1 MKGIRLVMFVAAL
14 GAALPSLGI
23 GRWMG
28 DALLN
33 NNPPAMNAA
42 LPAGIRNSVVRVE
55 SMYVVNQVSTTLLA
69 SGVVIGARRD
79 REDGR
84 PAKTGML
91 CVLTADHDSAFPEG
105 VREGIFNF
113 RSILFM
119 DRGEGQR
126 AIRAGRNMFV
136 RGPGNQ
142 RARVDIALIGIP
154 ITDWDRQV
162 PRDLTPAPIAE
173 HAADPEIVV
182 AGFGRTATID
192 PANRRMDILM
202 NSHPPGTY
210 RAGTN
215 RIDGTDNAAREGS
228 ARLGGQGYAYTGIRS
243 SMDFIG
249 NAGAET
255 GADAHFLNADSGG
268 PTFQRVRD
276 RWNLIG
282 SHGESE
288 QTREGR
294 ITEGNRQWDV
304 LLWEHRQ
311 WINTNCEN
319 LLPEPSTVLVLGG
332 MLVAMAGKALRR
344 RR

>member
-1 MKGIRLVMFVAAL
+1 MKGVRLPVIAL
-14 GAALPSLGI
+14 ALLLSHPALAI

-28 DALLN
+28 DALAN
-33 NNPPAMNAA
+33 NNPPARNFE

-55 SMYVVNQVSTTLLA
+55 SMYVVDQVSTTLLA

-91 CVLTADHDSAFPEG
+91 CVLTADHDSAFPDG
-105 VREGIFNF
+105 VREGILNF
-113 RSILFM
+113 RSIIFA
-119 DRGEGQR
+119 DRGPGQR
-126 AIRAGRNMFV
+126 AILAGRNMFV

-142 RARVDIALIGIP
+142 RARVDIALMGIP
-154 ITDWDRQV
+154 IRDWDTQV
-162 PRDLTPAPIAE
+162 PRDLTPAPLAQ
-173 HAADPEIVV
+173 HLADTDIVV

-192 PANRRMDILM
+192 TANRRMDILM
-202 NSHPPGTY
+202 QSHPPGTY

-215 RIDGTDNAAREGS
+215 RIDGTDNAAREAS

-268 PTFQRVRD
+268 PTFQRIDNHWR
-276 RWNLIG
+276 LIG

-319 LLPEPSTVLVLGG
+319 LLPEPSTFLVLGG
-332 MLVAMAGKALRR
+332 LFIGTMSRFLRR
-344 RR
+344 RG